1 MMDKNE
7 VNNKNVGT
15 KMNTTLNYNLGNYF
29 PLGNIDIKYPNNST
43 SLNTFDGI
51 RIALVDPTFT
61 NAAYD
66 NSFYIFYNLY
76 NNFSFYQTFTKYLN
90 LLDKQN

>member
-1 MMDKNE
+1 MAT
-7 VNNKNVGT
+7 T
-15 KMNTTLNYNLGNYF
+15 KRNTTLNYNLGNYF
-29 PLGNIDIKYPNNST
+29 PLGNIDLKYPDNST
-43 SLNTFDGI
+43 SLNNFDNI

-76 NNFSFYQTFTKYLN
+76 NNILVLSNYYKIS
-90 LLDKQN
+90 